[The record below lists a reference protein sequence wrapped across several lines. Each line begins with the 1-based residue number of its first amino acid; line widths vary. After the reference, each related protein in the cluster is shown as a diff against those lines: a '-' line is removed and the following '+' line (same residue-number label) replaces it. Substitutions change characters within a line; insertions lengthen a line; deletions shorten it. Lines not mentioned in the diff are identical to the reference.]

1 MKHKKWLFPILSAV
15 VASVAVVAVWINV
28 ESKEQG
34 GQKVIKGPKITY
46 VALATQEPSGE
57 TVIKAPK
64 ITYVVSATEEPSGET
79 VIRHIDYVDITPYI
93 EKLSNKVDVIVIG
106 TVSDVVRSNSR
117 GATYRFDVEETLKG
131 EVADS
136 IHVVR
141 TAPPWSSDIPPP
153 YTKLNVG
160 ERLALYMDRT
170 STTRYRP
177 LVFDNGVFDVEVV
190 NGDTILRP
198 RGIHPRKWSSSP
210 TPSSQARGIQWTC
223 GRCSTAS
230 CMCFGADAHG
240 DAPAYSV
247 QILPQKKGA
256 YVR

>member
-15 VASVAVVAVWINV
+15 VASVAVVAVWINI
-28 ESKEQG
+28 ESKEHR
-34 GQKVIKGPKITY
+34 GQ
-46 VALATQEPSGE
+46 

-79 VIRHIDYVDITPYI
+79 VIKAPKITYVVSATKEPSGETVIRYIDYVDITSSI
-93 EKLSNKVDVIVIG
+93 ETLSNNVDVIVIG
-106 TVSDVVRSNSR
+106 TVSDVVRSNSG
-117 GATYRFDVEETLKG
+117 GAVYRFDIEETLKG

-141 TAPPWSSDIPPP
+141 TAPPWSTNIPPP
-153 YTKLNVG
+153 YSELNVG

-190 NGDTILRP
+190 DGDTILHP
-198 RGIHPRKWSSSP
+198 RGIHPDMFAEGTTFTMAEVRDAIGP
-210 TPSSQARGIQWTC
+210 DDEAGPVG
-223 GRCSTAS
+223 ST
-230 CMCFGADAHG
+230 
-240 DAPAYSV
+240 
-247 QILPQKKGA
+247 Q
-256 YVR
+256 